1 MQHRIRI
8 KRLALTLV
16 YAVAGAAE
24 AAKDTPAPNA
34 ETKLDKV
41 VVTATRSE
49 KALEKIPGAVTVIT
63 EQELAPQL
71 LIAEDPSQALTTFV
85 PGYSPSRQ
93 TLSIAG
99 ETLRGRRA
107 LILLDGI
114 PQSTPVVDGRRE
126 GYFADP
132 AIIER
137 IEVVSGPSA
146 IYGLGAT
153 GGIINYISKTPRK
166 MGTEQRLDAKVM
178 TQFKDDSLGWKTGY
192 RVAHKN
198 ARFDVLGYV
207 GVTQRGIAYDGDGRR
222 IGTDTV
228 QGNTMD
234 STADD
239 VFLKAGANLGPQRW
253 QFSFNRFKLEGD
265 GDYRVVPGNRAAG
278 IPTTSERGTPPGNPP
293 RNRVQTA
300 SIDWYHSDLG
310 GGLASVQIYKQDF
323 AALFGATNSRTFQ
336 DPAIAPAGT
345 LMDQSD
351 IVADKWGVRTSWLRP
366 DLFMRGLELSVGLD
380 YLRDVSEQR
389 LALTNRTWVPPIKL
403 NNLAP
408 FAQLEYERGPFTVRG
423 GARREYVQLDVDTYR
438 TLASS
443 GNREVQG
450 GTVKFAETVLN
461 LGAIWRLGAGWST
474 FASYNEGFG
483 LPNVGRVLR
492 GVNTNGQS
500 VENLINLQPVLTD
513 NKEVG
518 LAWRGTRGAAG
529 LSYYESS
536 SDLGS
541 TIRVVDG
548 VSRLER
554 LPVNIKGWELN
565 GDWKFAK
572 DWSLFGLYSWI
583 RGKTATAEGQPLD
596 VALGSSEQGPDKL
609 VVGTNWAFSERGAAR
624 LQASRYYA
632 RRINEGRRLGLA
644 NLEENFSGYTVADL
658 AVTYKSRWGDL
669 GLGIEN
675 LLDKQYILYNTE
687 ANPAGTNSDYFA
699 GRGRTYTLSYA
710 RTF

>member
-8 KRLALTLV
+8 KRLALALA
-16 YAVAGAAE
+16 YAAAGAAE
-24 AAKDTPAPNA
+24 AADDTPAPNA
-34 ETKLDKV
+34 ETKLDEV

-49 KALEKIPGAVTVIT
+49 KTLEKIPGAVTVIT
-63 EQELAPQL
+63 ERELAPQL
-71 LIAEDPSQALTTFV
+71 LIAEDPSQALATFV

-107 LILLDGI
+107 LILFDGI

-192 RVAHKN
+192 RVAHKD

-228 QGNTMD
+228 QGDTMN
-234 STADD
+234 STAGD
-239 VFLKAGANLGPQRW
+239 VFLKAGTDLGPQRW
-253 QFSFNRFKLEGD
+253 QFSFNRFRLEGG

-278 IPTTSERGTPPGNPP
+278 IPTTAERGTPPGNPP
-293 RNRVQTA
+293 RNNVQTA
-300 SIDWYHSDLG
+300 SIDWRHSDLG
-310 GGLASVQIYKQDF
+310 GGLASVQFFKQDF

-336 DPAIAPAGT
+336 DPTIAPAGT
-345 LMDQSD
+345 LMDQSE

-389 LALTNRTWVPPIKL
+389 LALTGRTWVPPIRFD
-403 NNLAP
+403 NLAP

-423 GARREYVQLDVDTYR
+423 GARREYARLDVDSYR
-438 TLASS
+438 TLASY

-450 GTVKFAETVLN
+450 GTVDFAETVKN
-461 LGAIWRLGAGWST
+461 LGAVWRFGAGWST

-492 GVNTNGQS
+492 GVNTDGQS

-513 NKEVG
+513 NKEIG

-554 LPVNIKGWELN
+554 LPVDIKGWELN

-572 DWSLFGLYSWI
+572 DWSLFGLYSRI

-609 VVGTNWAFSERGAAR
+609 VLGVNWAFSERGHAR
-624 LQASRYYA
+624 LQGA
-632 RRINEGRRLGLA
+632 RFFPRHINAGRRLGRA

-658 AVTYKSRWGDL
+658 ALTYKSRWGDF

-675 LLDKQYILYNTE
+675 LLDKQYILYNTQ
-687 ANPAGTNSDYFA
+687 ANPAGTDSNYFA

>member
-8 KRLALTLV
+8 KRLALALV
-16 YAVAGAAE
+16 YAVAGTAE
-24 AAKDTPAPNA
+24 AAEDTPKPKA
-34 ETKLDKV
+34 ETTLNDV

-71 LIAEDPSQALTTFV
+71 LIAEDLSQALATFV

-93 TLSIAG
+93 TLSNAG

-107 LILLDGI
+107 LILFDGI

-137 IEVVSGPSA
+137 IEVVSGASA

-192 RVAHKN
+192 RVAHKD
-198 ARFDVLGYV
+198 ARFDALVYV

-222 IGTDTV
+222 VGTDTV
-228 QGNTMD
+228 QGNIMD
-234 STADD
+234 STAGD

-293 RNRVQTA
+293 RNKVQTA
-300 SIDWYHSDLG
+300 NIDWRHSDLG
-310 GGLASVQIYKQDF
+310 GGLASVQLYKQDF
-323 AALFGATNSRTFQ
+323 AALFGATNSPTFQ
-336 DPAIAPAGT
+336 DRAIAPVSR
-345 LMDQSD
+345 LMDQSE

-366 DLFMRGLELSVGLD
+366 DLFMPGLELSVGLD

-389 LALTNRTWVPPIKL
+389 LALTNRTWVPPIKF

-450 GTVKFAETVLN
+450 GTVEFSETVLN

-513 NKEVG
+513 NKEIG

-572 DWSLFGLYSWI
+572 DWSLFGLYSRI
-583 RGKTATAEGQPLD
+583 RGKTATAEGKPLD

-609 VVGTNWAFSERGAAR
+609 VLGTNWAFSERGAAR

-632 RRINEGRRLGLA
+632 RRINEGRRLGRV

-687 ANPAGTNSDYFA
+687 ANPAGTNSNYFA
-699 GRGRTYTLSYA
+699 GRGRTFTLSYA